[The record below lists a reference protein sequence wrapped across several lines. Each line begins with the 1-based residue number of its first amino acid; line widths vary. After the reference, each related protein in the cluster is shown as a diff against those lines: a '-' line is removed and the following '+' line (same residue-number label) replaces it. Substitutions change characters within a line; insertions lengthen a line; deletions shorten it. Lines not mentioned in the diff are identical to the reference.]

1 MNTKAILAALGA
13 LLYGASPI
21 DLIPDLIPILG
32 LTDDVAI
39 IALVVVYIMKTAAKR
54 RAQPVSA
61 EQTIKPQIPR
71 SL

>member
-54 RAQPVSA
+54 RAQPVRA
-61 EQTIKPQIPR
+61 EQSIKPQIPR